1 MVTKRGREELG
12 RRNDKGGLLVPS
24 SSWTWE
30 YFLSLHITNSCIF
43 PYLTSAIASGN
54 LITLVEYDRKIVIKN
69 SFVGTEICF

>member
-12 RRNDKGGLLVPS
+12 RRNDKGGLLVPGS
-24 SSWTWE
+24 SSTWE

-43 PYLTSAIASGN
+43 PYLTLAIASGD